1 MKTYK
6 ILMLGSSGA
15 GKTVFLASLFKHLM
29 IQGESRFFVEVE
41 DERKRKSL
49 NDIYA
54 KVVAPE
60 GWPPATQYR
69 EFSEWT
75 FTCCVKVGISIY
87 PACRFTYLDYAGGRI
102 TDVVEGQEA
111 NQLGEEVGKADALLG
126 LLDGQKIDALLS
138 QGDPMLVKILLEKD
152 LPSMLRLMQTSKAP
166 IQFVISK
173 WDLLEGKHTLGQ
185 IRDRLMQIPEFRKI
199 IESRNTIIRLIPVSS
214 VGSNFAT
221 LQNGKMKK
229 NPGALP
235 HPTHVEV
242 PLACV
247 FPDGWLTRINQ
258 LQAAGSKLKSQ
269 PIQGASSKFIKYG
282 QIGGFL
288 LKLTGY
294 ILPPD
299 AGEFQVAG
307 FIAQNIIATLTRNA
321 AQKNAQATA
330 KLRQEREA
338 TLKAV
343 KNEETALNHAV
354 NCFLVIRDEFV
365 DIFPDSELVPPIQS
379 MDIQVEA
386 PAS

>member
-15 GKTVFLASLFKHLM
+15 GKTVFLASLFRQLM
-29 IQGESRFFVEVE
+29 IQGESRFFLEVE

-60 GWPPATQYR
+60 GWPRANQYH
-69 EFSEWT
+69 ETTEWT

-102 TDVVEGQEA
+102 TDVIEGQDT

-138 QGDPMLVKILLEKD
+138 QGDPILIKILLEKD
-152 LPSMLRLMQTSKAP
+152 LPSMLRLMTTSKAP

-173 WDLLEGKHTLGQ
+173 WDLLEGKYTLGK
-185 IRDRLMQIPEFRKI
+185 IRDCLMQIPVFRDI
-199 IESRNTIIRLIPVSS
+199 VEGRNTIVRLIPVSS

-221 LQNGKMKK
+221 LQNGKMMK
-229 NPGALP
+229 NLGALP
-235 HPTHVEV
+235 QPSNVEV
-242 PLACV
+242 PLSCV
-247 FPDGWLTRINQ
+247 FPDSWLTRIKQ
-258 LQAAGSKLKSQ
+258 LKAAESKLKSQ
-269 PIQGASSKFIKYG
+269 SVQKTASKFIQFG
-282 QIGGFL
+282 QVGQFILNLSGRLLPADLAEFQIGTF
-288 LKLTGY
+288 
-294 ILPPD
+294 
-299 AGEFQVAG
+299 VA
-307 FIAQNIIATLTRNA
+307 QSIIGVLTRNA
-321 AQKNAQATA
+321 AQRNAQTTA

-343 KNEETALNHAV
+343 KNEESALNHAV
-354 NCFLVIRDEFV
+354 NCFLVIQDEFLNH
-365 DIFPDSELVPPIQS
+365 FPDSDLVAPEQS
-379 MDIQVEA
+379 IDAQVEI

>member
-6 ILMLGSSGA
+6 ILMLGPSGA

-60 GWPPATQYR
+60 GWPRANQYH
-69 EFSEWT
+69 ETSEWT

-87 PACRFTYLDYAGGRI
+87 PACRFTYLDYAGGRL
-102 TDVVEGQEA
+102 TDVVQGQDA
-111 NQLGEEVGKADALLG
+111 NQLDEEVGKADALLG

-138 QGDPMLVKILLEKD
+138 QSNEALIKILLEKD
-152 LPSMLRLMQTSKAP
+152 LPSILRLMQTSKAP

-173 WDLLEGKHTLGQ
+173 WDLLEGKHTLEEV
-185 IRDRLMQIPEFRKI
+185 RDRLLQIPEFKKLV
-199 IESRNTIIRLIPVSS
+199 ESRNTIVRLIPVSS

-221 LQNGKMKK
+221 LQNGKMVK
-229 NPGALP
+229 NRGALP
-235 HPTHVEV
+235 HPSHVGV

-258 LQAAGSKLKSQ
+258 LQAAESKLKGQ
-269 PIQGASSKFIKYG
+269 PVQSPSSKFVKYG

-307 FIAQNIIATLTRNA
+307 FIAQNIIAGLTRNA

-330 KLRQEREA
+330 KLRQEREV
-338 TLKAV
+338 TMKAV

-354 NCFLVIRDEFV
+354 NCFLVIQDEFLNL
-365 DIFPDSELVPPIQS
+365 FPDSELVVPTQS
-379 MDIQVEA
+379 IN
-386 PAS
+386 S

>member
-1 MKTYK
+1 
-6 ILMLGSSGA
+6 MLGSSGA

-49 NDIYA
+49 GDIYA

-102 TDVVEGQEA
+102 TDVIEGQDA

-138 QGDPMLVKILLEKD
+138 QGDSMLSKILLEKD

-173 WDLLEGKHTLGQ
+173 WDLLEGKHTLEQ
-185 IRDRLMQIPEFRKI
+185 IRERLMQIPAFREI
-199 IESRNTIIRLIPVSS
+199 VESRNTIVRLIPVSS

-229 NPGALP
+229 NPAALP
-235 HPTHVEV
+235 HPAHVEV

-247 FPDGWLTRINQ
+247 FPDSWLTRINQ
-258 LQAAGSKLKSQ
+258 LKAAESKLKSQ
-269 PIQGASSKFIKYG
+269 PVQKNAAKFIQFG
-282 QIGGFL
+282 QFGQFVLNLSGRL
-288 LKLTGY
+288 LPADL
-294 ILPPD
+294 
-299 AGEFQVAG
+299 AEFQ
-307 FIAQNIIATLTRNA
+307 IATFVTQSVIGVLTRNA
-321 AQKNAQATA
+321 AQRNAQATA

-354 NCFLVIRDEFV
+354 NCFLVIQDEFLNL
-365 DIFPDSELVPPIQS
+365 FPDSELVAPTQGV
-379 MDIQVEA
+379 DAQVEV
-386 PAS
+386 PAL